1 LAGSL
6 HHLFENKSGNEFGAE
21 TETAKNRLRSNFFS
35 NRKRKSR
42 RFKRIGNGLFRYQKS
57 GVIYGVFKV
66 QGQTVWRNL
75 NTTDRDRARDLMAEE
90 IRKSRK
96 VNLKASHKIRLDELL
111 RFYDTTLENF
121 APGTSENRRCLIKT
135 FKNSWRHGMDMKVT
149 DIKPLHLRTWLAQH
163 RQRLKSH
170 TWNAYLRFLRAVF
183 HLAVEA
189 QVIAENPAIGLK
201 LAKIDAAPRMTP
213 TWDEFQA
220 IVADIRKQK
229 FNARSKQSTELV
241 EFMGLLGLGQAEVAN
256 LRGEHFDFERMQIT
270 IVRQKT
276 RKPFVIPIYPQA
288 VELVMRLK
296 SEGRIEFGQ
305 PLFNARSPEV
315 ALHRASKR
323 LNLPRYSPRALRR
336 MFIIR
341 ALEKGID
348 PRVVAAWQGHRDA
361 TLVLR
366 VYGSHINRDHHQRM
380 AALLV

>member
-1 LAGSL
+1 LEEATTP
-6 HHLFENKSGNEFGAE
+6 E
-21 TETAKNRLRSNFFS
+21 NRLRSRICS
-35 NRKRKSR
+35 KKKRKSR

-57 GVIYGVFKV
+57 GVIYGVFSV

-75 NTTDRDRARDLMAEE
+75 NTTDRDRARELLVEE
-90 IRKSRK
+90 IRKNK
-96 VNLKASHKIRLDELL
+96 TVNLKASHKIRLDELL

-135 FKNSWRHGMDMKVT
+135 FKNSWRHGMDIKVT

-189 QVIAENPAIGLK
+189 QVIAENPANGLK

-220 IVADIRKQK
+220 IVADVRKQK
-229 FNARSKQSTELV
+229 FNARCKQSTELV

-296 SEGRIEFGQ
+296 SEGRIEFGR

-315 ALHRASKR
+315 ALHRACKR

-361 TLVLR
+361 TLILR
-366 VYGSHINRDHHQRM
+366 VYGAWVNNDHAQRM
-380 AALLV
+380 AALMA